1 MMIINDIISIFENY
15 APSALQESYDNSG
28 LITGDKNWPITN
40 VLITLDCTEDVV
52 NEAIENKCNLIIAH
66 HPIVFSGL
74 KKLNGKNYVERV
86 IINAIKNDIAIY
98 AVHTNLDN
106 VSDGVNGK
114 IAQKINLL
122 NIKVLQPK
130 SQVFKKLVTFIPSS
144 HLETVQNAL
153 FEAGAGHI
161 GNYSECG
168 FSQAGN
174 GTFKP
179 NEMAQPFVG
188 EANKRQV
195 ENEVRLEVL
204 MPFYLQS
211 KIINALLNSH
221 PYEEVAYDIIATE
234 NTFWGIGSGLIG
246 ELETALAPTEFLKM
260 LKEKMELN
268 VIKFTPFDKKIKKI
282 ALCGGAGQFLLKNA
296 ISQGADAFISAD
308 FKYHEFFDAEKSLM
322 IADIGHYES
331 EKFTKELMFDLIMKK
346 NPTFA
351 LFLSKINTNPVNYYY

>member
-1 MMIINDIISIFENY
+1 MIVNDIINIFENY
-15 APSALQESYDNSG
+15 APSQLQENYDNSG
-28 LITGDKNWPITN
+28 LITGNKQLKISNI
-40 VLITLDCTEDVV
+40 LITLDCTEEVV
-52 NEAIENKCNLIIAH
+52 DEAIANNCNLIIAH

-74 KKLNGKNYVERV
+74 KKINGNNYVERV

-114 IAQKINLL
+114 IGDKIGLINT
-122 NIKVLQPK
+122 KVLAPK
-130 SQVFKKLVTFIPSS
+130 SAIFKKLTTFIPAS
-144 HLETVQNAL
+144 HIEKVQNAL

-161 GNYSECG
+161 GNYTDCG
-168 FSQAGN
+168 FSNPGN
-174 GTFKP
+174 GTFKA
-179 NEMAQPFVG
+179 NELAKPFVG
-188 EANKRQV
+188 EEGKRHT
-195 ENEVRLEVL
+195 ENEIRFETLV
-204 MPFYLQS
+204 PIYLQN
-211 KIINALLNSH
+211 KIIETLLQAH
-221 PYEEVAYDIIATE
+221 PYEEVAFDLIATE

-246 ELETALAPTEFLKM
+246 ELTNEVSPNEFLKM

-268 VIKFTPFDKKIKKI
+268 VIKYTPFTKKIKKV

-296 ISQGADAFISAD
+296 ISQGADAFISSD

-351 LFLSKINTNPVNYYY
+351 VLLSKTNTNPVNYYY